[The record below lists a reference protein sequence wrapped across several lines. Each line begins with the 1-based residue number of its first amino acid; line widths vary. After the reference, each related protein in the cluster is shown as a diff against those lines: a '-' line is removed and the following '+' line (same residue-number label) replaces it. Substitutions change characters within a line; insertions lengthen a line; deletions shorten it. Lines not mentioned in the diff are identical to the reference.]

1 MRDERSED
9 TPTVDLVGPLKPK
22 AAPDAKT
29 PAIVEKA
36 AEPLSPAPSAPAFL
50 DDDDLV
56 PAVRSFAIQQPSV
69 PPPLPKRSL
78 APAPERAKGQ
88 PPAAPRPLPLP
99 AGEERTVEVARP
111 TEAELR
117 ARATTYRPPPPEP
130 AWRRGIV
137 WMLTSAV
144 VGGSA
149 MFVVMRMREDHPDA
163 APKATVA
170 VAAPVAPPQTAPST
184 SGDTVKLPV
193 AMGSAYPEGHP
204 PVAASAADPAV
215 QSSVA
220 SAAVVPVP
228 PEPATSLPP
237 TAGPRGA
244 SSGDIS
250 RAPGRPGDTPKP
262 PGAVVP
268 SSGAPAELLASAAQ
282 ARQQG
287 KLPRAKT
294 IYRGILARSPDDV
307 EALTGLADVAR
318 AEGKGSDARAFY
330 QHALIVN
337 PGHGPAILG
346 LADTLWEL
354 DDKDGAR
361 ARYRELLKRA
371 PPSSYPARVES
382 RAAL

>member
-22 AAPDAKT
+22 AAADANT

-36 AEPLSPAPSAPAFL
+36 DEPLSPAPSAPAFL

-69 PPPLPKRSL
+69 PPPLPERSL
-78 APAPERAKGQ
+78 APAPERANGQ
-88 PPAAPRPLPLP
+88 PLAAPRPLPPP
-99 AGEERTVEVARP
+99 AGEERTVEVTRP

-144 VGGSA
+144 VGGSV
-149 MFVVMRMREDHPDA
+149 MFVVMRMREDRPDA

-170 VAAPVAPPQTAPST
+170 AAAPAAPPRTVPST
-184 SGDTVKLPV
+184 SGDTVKLPP
-193 AMGSAYPEGHP
+193 AM
-204 PVAASAADPAV
+204 ASAASPADPAPP
-215 QSSVA
+215 SSAVT
-220 SAAVVPVP
+220 AAVVPVP
-228 PEPATSLPP
+228 SNLATGHPP

-244 SSGDIS
+244 GSSGDIS
-250 RAPGRPGDTPKP
+250 RAPGRAGDTPKP
-262 PGAVVP
+262 PGAALP